1 MRLIPSRRPRKR
13 ASTPELLSEKSGSSE
28 VLRFVQCFRRNKERG
43 ITRQYR
49 APTRQAPPLSER
61 QLGTPARYNMECIH
75 TRRDQ
80 LSDHV
85 PECTNH
91 SRDSTSPNLH
101 TQART
106 GDISGIVGGLW
117 SPATGCSFQRG
128 RCISSRVQSR
138 VQSHAPHSRLVRC
151 LAENQPRHTNSM
163 GCAGSKAEDPAAPEP
178 ATTQPDR
185 TADAMEAAVQP
196 VSRPP
201 GRTKGPGASQLDL
214 R

>member
-28 VLRFVQCFRRNKERG
+28 FLRFVQCFRRNKERG

-101 TQART
+101 TQARK
-106 GDISGIVGGLW
+106 GEIFRAS
-117 SPATGCSFQRG
+117 
-128 RCISSRVQSR
+128 
-138 VQSHAPHSRLVRC
+138 LVVYGH
-151 LAENQPRHTNSM
+151 LQ
-163 GCAGSKAEDPAAPEP
+163 
-178 ATTQPDR
+178 Q
-185 TADAMEAAVQP
+185 AAVFNGAGAYLRATVP
-196 VSRPP
+196 RSSLTPRALSRREP
-201 GRTKGPGASQLDL
+201 TKAHE
-214 R
+214 